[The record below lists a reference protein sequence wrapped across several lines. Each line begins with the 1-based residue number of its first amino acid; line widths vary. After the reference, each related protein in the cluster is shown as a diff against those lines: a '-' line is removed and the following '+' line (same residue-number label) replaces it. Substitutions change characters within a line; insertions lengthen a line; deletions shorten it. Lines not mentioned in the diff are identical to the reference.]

1 MLLGFRSITNSKPP
15 ALHEVEKW
23 NGAGHRFYSFSVSS
37 PPLAFP
43 DLITRLSKDIS
54 GCRSFRPTP
63 SSFESNGLWK
73 VVHLTL
79 LPFLPITTWLRW
91 IIWFSQLTPGAMQL
105 GVFLHGGS
113 NRSCFHLLLS
123 QLSRWYTPVN
133 FCRPG
138 AQSCIQGD
146 FHLTVPAISN
156 SCDLPGMH
164 HRYGG
169 DLLKELQEERNNIP
183 LVVVL
188 ESNYIA
194 FWKDNLVFLDG
205 VMSCRLSFT
214 PLNLFQ

>member
-1 MLLGFRSITNSKPP
+1 MKWCRPQALQLNS
-15 ALHEVEKW
+15 L
-23 NGAGHRFYSFSVSS
+23 SVSI

-54 GCRSFRPTP
+54 GCRSSRPTP

-79 LPFLPITTWLRW
+79 LPWPHHHLTPMNHLI
-91 IIWFSQLTPGAMQL
+91 QLTPGAMQL
-105 GVFLHGGS
+105 GVVLHGGS

-133 FCRPG
+133 FCRSG

-146 FHLTVPAISN
+146 LHLTVPAISN

-169 DLLKELQEERNNIP
+169 DLLKELQGRKE
-183 LVVVL
+183 
-188 ESNYIA
+188 
-194 FWKDNLVFLDG
+194 
-205 VMSCRLSFT
+205 
-214 PLNLFQ
+214 